1 MRSMKLLSAYA
12 LTLTLLSCST
22 QSPILPVP
30 TNVSIADSSVADWG
44 GVSYAGNGDY
54 LVVNNVWNK
63 SAAKGPY
70 RQEVF
75 SGTLDGAN
83 AFGWRWDWPINSMD
97 VFAYPEIV
105 YGDKPWDFI
114 SGRSSP
120 FPVIASTALITAKFN
135 VKIRATGKYNLAF
148 TVWAT
153 SEKRVGNDP
162 DTGKITN
169 EIMIW
174 TSSHG
179 FAGAGTIVETKTI
192 DGHAFDVWVRENHA
206 DASGGSTHK
215 WTYTAFVPKEE
226 FLEDTLTLSDFT
238 DYLIAK
244 GYLNGSHF
252 LTSVELGNEIM
263 SGSGVTEITD
273 YAITVATKPESA
285 Q

>member
-1 MRSMKLLSAYA
+1 MRITPLLSACA
-12 LTLTLLSCST
+12 LALTLLSCGT
-22 QSPILPVP
+22 QSPRMLPS
-30 TNVSIADSSVADWG
+30 TNVSIADSTVADWG
-44 GVSYAGNGDY
+44 GLNYGDNGDY

-63 SAAKGPY
+63 TAASGPY
-70 RQEVF
+70 SQEVF
-75 SGTLDGAN
+75 SGTMDGAN
-83 AFGWRWDWPINSMD
+83 AFGWRWDWPINSTD

-120 FPVIASTALITAKFN
+120 FPVVASTALITARFN

-148 TVWAT
+148 SVWAT
-153 SEKRVGNDP
+153 SEKRAGNDP

-179 FAGAGTIVETKTI
+179 FGGAGSIVETKTI
-192 DGHAFDVWVRENHA
+192 DGHVFDVWVRENHE

-226 FLEDTLTLSDFT
+226 FLADTLTLSDFT
-238 DYLIAK
+238 DYLISK

-263 SGSGVTEITD
+263 SGSGVTEITE
-273 YAITVATKPESA
+273 YAIAVSTKPGSA
-285 Q
+285 E